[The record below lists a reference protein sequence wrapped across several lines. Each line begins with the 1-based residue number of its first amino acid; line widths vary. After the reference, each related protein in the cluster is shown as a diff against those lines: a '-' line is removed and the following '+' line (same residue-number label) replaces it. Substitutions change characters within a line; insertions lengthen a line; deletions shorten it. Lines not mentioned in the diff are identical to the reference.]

1 MSKRG
6 MGAATKGGGCCMGG
20 MAVKKYA
27 DGSPKEGVTK
37 DMLPW
42 MSKELDKKSYIT
54 KDMMREKYLKK
65 ALKQPQPWMS
75 KELNKKSYSGP
86 AEGVTKDMLPWMSK
100 MSKASS
106 TKKKRKPPFEPMVPR
121 K

>member
-20 MAVKKYA
+20 MTVKKYA

-42 MSKELDKKSYIT
+42 MSKEL
-54 KDMMREKYLKK
+54 
-65 ALKQPQPWMS
+65 
-75 KELNKKSYSGP
+75 NKKRYSGP

-100 MSKASS
+100 MSKATL

>member
-20 MAVKKYA
+20 MTVKKYA

-37 DMLPW
+37 DML
-42 MSKELDKKSYIT
+42 
-54 KDMMREKYLKK
+54 
-65 ALKQPQPWMS
+65 PWMS